1 MTRPMTST
9 SRETAQDIEN
19 LDGHLG
25 GAVIGQV
32 LRASEK
38 SLLAHGQYHGR
49 PVVIKA
55 LRTGEEFWR
64 AKFAHEIRLYQAF
77 TEHPP
82 PVRVPELIHTDGQR
96 VLVTEYIPGSPVD
109 GERYPEQPLP
119 ATAVDAVLDTIT
131 AFARWSPPAG
141 VLAPVFDYP
150 ERVARY
156 HKAGFFDERD
166 RAALADLL
174 TETGPV
180 GQANHG
186 DPLPANLLLTEQG
199 GCVLLDFEFTGL
211 FAPGFDLAMLHTLL
225 ADTTGAQAGIEAL
238 VGEADIEVG
247 FLLNQ
252 AMVLSRE
259 LRLHTE
265 LPDDEFRARRLAL
278 LHPQWDAV
286 RSRLHTRR

>member
-1 MTRPMTST
+1 
-9 SRETAQDIEN
+9 
-19 LDGHLG
+19 
-25 GAVIGQV
+25 
-32 LRASEK
+32 
-38 SLLAHGQYHGR
+38 
-49 PVVIKA
+49 VVIKA

-64 AKFAHEIRLYQAF
+64 AKFDHEIRLYQAF

-82 PVRVPELIHTDGQR
+82 PVRVPDLIHTDGQR

-109 GERYPEQPLP
+109 GDRYPAQPLS
-119 ATAVDAVLDTIT
+119 ARAVDTVLDTIT
-131 AFARWSPPAG
+131 AFARWNPPAG

-150 ERVARY
+150 DRIARY

-174 TETGPV
+174 SDTGPV
-180 GQANHG
+180 CQANHG
-186 DPLPANLLLTEQG
+186 DPLPTNLLLTEQG

-225 ADTTGAQAGIEAL
+225 ADTPGAQTAVEAL
-238 VGEADIEVG
+238 VGETNIEMG

-278 LHPQWDAV
+278 LHSQWAAV
-286 RSRLHTRR
+286 RNRLHTRW